1 MSPRPDSLPPAT
13 PAGVEVLT
21 RILTEGPIP
30 RVEIARRTGLSQA
43 AVTKAVTPLV
53 ETGFVA
59 DRPTPPVDNQLAIG
73 RPVSPLGVVADRV
86 AVIGLKVTPTDLI
99 GVTTDFRAGIHTVR
113 HAPLTSTQPET
124 VLRSLADL
132 ARALVAELATTQQ
145 TVAAASTA
153 KPVRTADRSSTA
165 AGIVRKAVRTTGRSS
180 VAAGGASVA
189 ADTAGKAV
197 RTTVRSSA
205 ASVSTAA
212 AGPLIGIGVA
222 VSGDV
227 DSRNGVVRDSP
238 LMGWHDVRVADLLG
252 AELPVPVLVTNDVHA
267 LTVAEH
273 WFGVGVNADSFA
285 VVTIGSGVGCGLYVN
300 GEVVS
305 GAHGVSGELGHLP
318 LAPGD
323 LVCTCGRR
331 GCVETV
337 ASSDAILARVRAS
350 TGRPELELAGAI
362 ELAHAGDGRARE
374 AFDRAGEVIGSALA
388 AMVNLVGPELVVIA
402 GEGVADYD
410 LYEQRM
416 RQAFADHAFGA
427 AGECRLTLRSHTF
440 DDWARGAAATV
451 IRAYVRGEQPFPR

>member
-1 MSPRPDSLPPAT
+1 MPLRPNRPLPLAT

-21 RILTEGPIP
+21 RILTQGPIP

-43 AVTKAVTPLV
+43 AVTKAVAPLI
-53 ETGFVA
+53 EAGFVTDQLVAVPA
-59 DRPTPPVDNQLAIG
+59 DEVSGSRVELGIG
-73 RPVSPLGVVADRV
+73 RPVSPLTVVPDSIS
-86 AVIGLKVTPTDLI
+86 VIGLKVTPTDLI
-99 GVTTDFRAGIHTVR
+99 GVTTDFRAGIRAVR
-113 HAPLTSTQPET
+113 HQQVTDTSAES
-124 VLRSLADL
+124 VIKRL
-132 ARALVAELATTQQ
+132 AELAKELIETLDD
-145 TVAAASTA
+145 
-153 KPVRTADRSSTA
+153 PADP
-165 AGIVRKAVRTTGRSS
+165 
-180 VAAGGASVA
+180 
-189 ADTAGKAV
+189 
-197 RTTVRSSA
+197 
-205 ASVSTAA
+205 

-227 DSRNGVVRDSP
+227 DAAHGVVRDSP
-238 LMGWHDVRVADLLG
+238 FMGWRDVPLAALLADQLKVPVVVSNDVR
-252 AELPVPVLVTNDVHA
+252 A

-273 WFGVGVNADSFA
+273 WFGVGVDADSFA
-285 VVTIGSGVGCGLYVN
+285 VVTIGSGVGCGLYIN

-337 ASSDAILARVRAS
+337 ASSDAILARVRET
-350 TGRPELELAGAI
+350 TGQPDLDLSGAI
-362 ELAHAGDGRARE
+362 ELAHNGDDHARE

-410 LYEQRM
+410 LYDQRM
-416 RQAFADHAFGA
+416 RQAFAEHAFGA
-427 AGECRLTLRSHTF
+427 AGDCRLMLRSHTF

-451 IRAYVRGEQPFPR
+451 IRSYVRGEPPLNR

>member
-1 MSPRPDSLPPAT
+1 MPTRSNRPLPLAT

-21 RILTEGPIP
+21 RILTQGPIP

-43 AVTKAVTPLV
+43 AVTKAVAPLI
-53 ETGFVA
+53 EAGFVTDQPVAVPA
-59 DRPTPPVDNQLAIG
+59 DDDAPSRAELGIG
-73 RPVSPLGVVADRV
+73 RPVSPLTVVPDSIS
-86 AVIGLKVTPTDLI
+86 VIGLKVTPTDLI
-99 GVTTDFRAGIHTVR
+99 GVTTDFRAGIRAVR
-113 HAPLTSTQPET
+113 HQQVT
-124 VLRSLADL
+124 DL
-132 ARALVAELATTQQ
+132 SAEAVIKRLAELAKELIETLDD
-145 TVAAASTA
+145 
-153 KPVRTADRSSTA
+153 PLDP
-165 AGIVRKAVRTTGRSS
+165 
-180 VAAGGASVA
+180 
-189 ADTAGKAV
+189 
-197 RTTVRSSA
+197 
-205 ASVSTAA
+205 

-227 DSRNGVVRDSP
+227 DARHGVVRDSP
-238 LMGWHDVRVADLLG
+238 FMGWRDVPMATLLTDQVK
-252 AELPVPVLVTNDVHA
+252 VPVVVTNDVRA

-273 WFGVGVNADSFA
+273 WFGVGVDADSFA
-285 VVTIGSGVGCGLYVN
+285 VVTIGSGVGCGLYIN

-337 ASSDAILARVRAS
+337 ASSDAILARVRET
-350 TGRPELELAGAI
+350 TGRPELDLSGAI
-362 ELAHAGDGRARE
+362 ELARSGDAQARE

-410 LYEQRM
+410 LYDQRM
-416 RQAFADHAFGA
+416 RQAFAEHAFGA
-427 AGECRLTLRSHTF
+427 AGDCRLMLRSHTF

-451 IRAYVRGEQPFPR
+451 IRSYVRGEPPLTR